1 MELTTNPLPKQD
13 VLSLFDILV
22 VLLGQLS
29 LGQVPDHLTER
40 VILRLSRDGLLP
52 REASVGQLRLIV
64 ADLVERLRFAMGDY
78 ASYPAPVPR
87 LTRHDMSVP
96 THDAAQACRSELM
109 QWGAL
114 AVEISKAADGTVWQ
128 VQASFPELVP
138 DPSYARRVAQLQ
150 DLAAEQGGEYHGSG
164 H

>member
-1 MELTTNPLPKQD
+1 MKTRIARD
-13 VLSLFDILV
+13 VAAARRPGRPISADMGTAGVAQAEADRARIRT
-22 VLLGQLS
+22 VLRAPS
-29 LGQVPDHLTER
+29 DWR
-40 VILRLSRDGLLP
+40 
-52 REASVGQLRLIV
+52 A
-64 ADLVERLRFAMGDY
+64 
-78 ASYPAPVPR
+78 PAPVPR